1 MKKLLML
8 AVAALVN
15 MAPMEAARPQNG
27 KPIRIVL
34 PTAAG
39 GPSDS
44 AARALGQALSKNL
57 GQPVVIDNR
66 PGANGALAAQA
77 LAGAPQ
83 DGSVLLWALA
93 SMSTIPMLQK
103 SPPFTSL
110 ADYTPV
116 SLVAVSTLALFA
128 HPSMPAKSANE
139 LATHVRANPDK
150 LSYAS
155 ASLAEY
161 LAGVSFLRAAG
172 GSAVRVPYR
181 SGPQAVQDL
190 IAGRV
195 QFQVTPIGLGLPHAK
210 DGKLRLL
217 AVIGSERSPL
227 APDVPTFAEAG
238 LRDVAV
244 PTWQALFAPA
254 GTPKAVSERLAREI
268 DGALRNTALRNTLE
282 QIGMQ
287 IVGAGPEGLGSAIT
301 RDTEAWRSFVRE
313 NEVPKE

>member
-8 AVAALVN
+8 ALAVAVCVT
-15 MAPMEAARPQNG
+15 PTESARAQSG
-27 KPIRIVL
+27 KSIRIVL

-44 AARALGQALSKNL
+44 AARALGQALSKHL
-57 GQPVVIDNR
+57 GHPIVIDNR

-77 LAGAPQ
+77 LAGGPA
-83 DGSVLLWALA
+83 DGSVLLWTLA
-93 SMSTIPMLQK
+93 SMTAIPMLQK
-103 SPPFTSL
+103 SSPFASL
-110 ADYTPV
+110 ADYAPV
-116 SLVAVSTLALFA
+116 SLVAVTTLGLFA
-128 HPSMPAKSANE
+128 HPSVPAKSAGE
-139 LATHVRANPDK
+139 LAARVRASPDK

-217 AVIGSERSPL
+217 AVSGSERSPL

-238 LRDVAV
+238 LRDVNV
-244 PTWQALFAPA
+244 PTWQALLAPA
-254 GTPKAVSERLAREI
+254 GTPKEVTDRLAREI
-268 DGALRNTALRNTLE
+268 DTALRDTTVRNTLE
-282 QIGMQ
+282 QLGMQ
-287 IVGAGPEGLGSAIT
+287 IRGLGPEALAAAIA
-301 RDTEAWRSFVRE
+301 RDTEGWRSFVNE